1 MTAPL
6 NLYPYYEHGD
16 AMNEGLTAKADEVL
30 WVEKYRPQLIEDTIL
45 PESTK
50 KIFQRFIKDENVPN
64 LLLTGGPGVGKTT
77 VAKAMLKEMGCD
89 YIVKNGSLN
98 VNIDSIRYDI
108 STFASA
114 VSLTGGRKYVI
125 FDEADYLNAAT
136 VQPALRNFIE
146 EYSSNC
152 GFIFTCN
159 FKNRIISPL
168 RSRLS
173 EIDFSIDSEDKPAL
187 AGQFYKRVL
196 AILEQEGVNYNKT
209 VVAKVIQ
216 KYFPDFR
223 RVLTE
228 LQSYA
233 ASGSIDEGIFV
244 NLKSESIDELFKL
257 LKEKNFTEM
266 RKWVARNS
274 DQDMNE
280 MFRAIYDAATDRVE
294 LRSLP
299 GFVVTTADY
308 MYKSNFVADPEI
320 NMVAYLTEIMIES
333 EYK

>member
-1 MTAPL
+1 MI
-6 NLYPYYEHGD
+6 D
-16 AMNEGLTAKADEVL
+16 AKSNEVL
-30 WVEKYRPQLIEDTIL
+30 WVEKYRPQIVEDTIL
-45 PESTK
+45 PDKTK
-50 KIFQRFIKDENVPN
+50 ETFRKFVSDGSVPN

-77 VAKAMLKEMGCD
+77 IAKAMLEELGCD

-98 VNIDSIRYDI
+98 VNIDTLRYDI

-114 VSLTGGRKYVI
+114 VSLTGTGRKYVI
-125 FDEADYLNAAT
+125 FDEADYLNAAN

-173 EIDFSIDSEDKPAL
+173 EVDFTIDTSDRPMMAMEF
-187 AGQFYKRVL
+187 FKRVKG
-196 AILEQEGVNYNKT
+196 ILNQEEVEYDPK
-209 VVAKVIQ
+209 VVAKVIE
-216 KYFPDFR
+216 KHFPDFR

-233 ASGSIDEGIFV
+233 ASGKIDEGIFV
-244 NLKSESIDELFKL
+244 NLKEESIDELFIM
-257 LKEKNFTEM
+257 LKGKQFTDM
-266 RKWVARNS
+266 RKWVAKNS

-280 MFRAIYDAATDRVE
+280 MFRRIYDKASDMVTLQTQA
-294 LRSLP
+294 
-299 GFVVTTADY
+299 GFIVTLADY
-308 MYKSNFVADPEI
+308 MYKSGLVADQEI
-320 NMVAYLTEIMIES
+320 NMVAFLTEVMIEC
-333 EYK
+333 EYV

>member
-1 MTAPL
+1 MI
-6 NLYPYYEHGD
+6 D
-16 AMNEGLTAKADEVL
+16 AKSNEVL
-30 WVEKYRPQLIEDTIL
+30 WVEKYRPQIVEDTIL
-45 PESTK
+45 PDKTK
-50 KIFQRFIKDENVPN
+50 ETFRKFVSDGSVPN

-77 VAKAMLKEMGCD
+77 IAKAMLEELGCD

-98 VNIDSIRYDI
+98 VNIDTLRYDI

-114 VSLTGGRKYVI
+114 VSLTGTGRKYVI
-125 FDEADYLNAAT
+125 FDEADYLNAAN

-173 EIDFSIDSEDKPAL
+173 EVDFTIDTKDRPQMAMEF
-187 AGQFYKRVL
+187 FKRVK
-196 AILEQEGVNYNKT
+196 AILAQEEVEYDDK
-209 VVAKVIQ
+209 VVAKVIE
-216 KYFPDFR
+216 KHFPDFR

-233 ASGSIDEGIFV
+233 ASGKIDEGIFV
-244 NLKSESIDELFKL
+244 NLKQESIDDLFRL
-257 LKEKNFTEM
+257 LKGKDFTNM
-266 RKWVARNS
+266 RKWVAKNS

-280 MFRAIYDAATDRVE
+280 MFRRIYDMCSEKVVLQSQA
-294 LRSLP
+294 
-299 GFVVTTADY
+299 GFIVTLADY
-308 MYKSNFVADPEI
+308 MYKSGLVADQEI
-320 NMVAYLTEIMIES
+320 NMVAFLTEVMIEC
-333 EYK
+333 EYV

>member
-1 MTAPL
+1 MDVKS
-6 NLYPYYEHGD
+6 N
-16 AMNEGLTAKADEVL
+16 EVL
-30 WVEKYRPQLIEDTIL
+30 WVQKYRPQKIDDTIL
-45 PESTK
+45 PEKTK
-50 KIFQRFIKDENVPN
+50 ATFKKFVEDGAIPN
-64 LLLTGGPGVGKTT
+64 LLLTGTPGVGKTT
-77 VAKAMLKEMGCD
+77 IAKAMLDELGCD

-125 FDEADYLNAAT
+125 FDEADYLNAT
-136 VQPALRNFIE
+136 SVQPALRNFIE

-159 FKNRIISPL
+159 FKNRIIEPL

-173 EIDFSIDSEDKPAL
+173 EVDFSINMDERPKL
-187 AGQFYKRVL
+187 AMCFFKRVTT
-196 AILEQEGVNYNKT
+196 ILDMEGVQYEKN
-209 VVAKVIQ
+209 VVAKVIE
-216 KYFPDFR
+216 KHFPDFR

-233 ASGSIDEGIFV
+233 GSGAIDEGIFI
-244 NLKSESIDELFKL
+244 NLKQESVDELFRL
-257 LKEKNFTEM
+257 LKDKNFTEM

-280 MFRAIYDAATDRVE
+280 LFRRIYDTAADRVE
-294 LRSLP
+294 FKTLP
-299 GFVVTTADY
+299 GLVVTLADY
-308 MYKSNFVADPEI
+308 MYKANFVADQEI
-320 NMVAYLTEIMIES
+320 NMVAFLTEIMIES
-333 EYK
+333 EFK

>member
-1 MTAPL
+1 MVDVKS
-6 NLYPYYEHGD
+6 N
-16 AMNEGLTAKADEVL
+16 EVL
-30 WVEKYRPQLIEDTIL
+30 WVEKYRPQKIDDTIL
-45 PESTK
+45 PEKTK
-50 KIFQRFIKDENVPN
+50 AMFKKFVADDSVPN

-77 VAKAMLKEMGCD
+77 IAKAMLEELGCD

-125 FDEADYLNAAT
+125 FDEADYLNAAN

-159 FKNRIISPL
+159 FKNRIIEPL

-173 EIDFSIDSEDKPAL
+173 EVDFTIEQTDRPQL
-187 AGQFYKRVL
+187 AMQFFKRVNL
-196 AILEQEGVNYNKT
+196 ILQNESVDFDKK
-209 VVAKVIQ
+209 VVAKVIE
-216 KYFPDFR
+216 KHFPDFR

-228 LQSYA
+228 LQSYSA
-233 ASGSIDEGIFV
+233 TGTIDEGIFI
-244 NLKSESIDELFKL
+244 NLREESIDELFNH
-257 LKEKNFTEM
+257 LKGKDFTNM
-266 RKWVARNS
+266 RKWVAKNS

-280 MFRAIYDAATDRVE
+280 MFRRIYDAATDKIEFRT
-294 LRSLP
+294 LP
-299 GFVVTTADY
+299 GFCVTLADY
-308 MYKSNFVADPEI
+308 MYKSSFVADPEI
-320 NMVAYLTEIMIES
+320 NMVAFLTEVMIES

>member
-1 MTAPL
+1 MIDSKV
-6 NLYPYYEHGD
+6 N
-16 AMNEGLTAKADEVL
+16 EVL
-30 WVEKYRPQLIEDTIL
+30 WVEKYRPQKIDDTIL
-45 PESTK
+45 PEKMKETFRK
-50 KIFQRFIKDENVPN
+50 FVTDGNVPN

-77 VAKAMLKEMGCD
+77 IAKAMLEELGCD

-98 VNIDSIRYDI
+98 VNIDTLRYDI

-114 VSLTGGRKYVI
+114 VSLQGGRKYVI
-125 FDEADYLNAAT
+125 FDEADYLNAAS

-159 FKNRIISPL
+159 FKNRIIAPL

-173 EIDFSIDSEDKPAL
+173 EVDFTVEQSERPQL
-187 AGQFYKRVL
+187 AMQFFKRVV
-196 AILEQEGVNYNKT
+196 AILDQEKIDYDKK
-209 VVAKVIQ
+209 VVAKVIE
-216 KYFPDFR
+216 KHFPDFR

-233 ASGSIDEGIFV
+233 ASGKIDEGIFV
-244 NLKSESIDELFKL
+244 NLKQESIDELFNF
-257 LKEKNFTEM
+257 LKTKNFTEM

-280 MFRAIYDAATDRVE
+280 MFRRIYDAASTKVE
-294 LRSLP
+294 FRTQP
-299 GFVVTTADY
+299 GFIVTLADY
-308 MYKSNFVADPEI
+308 MYKANFVADQEI
-320 NMVAYLTEIMIES
+320 NMVAFLTEVMIES
-333 EYK
+333 EFV